1 MEISQIVYIRY
12 YLQSNWKIH
21 QSSCFLD
28 GGATITFI
36 EQKTDNSDI
45 RFIGWEIKNSQVIE
59 LNHDYLLMAR

>member
-21 QSSCFLD
+21 QLSCFLD
-28 GGATITFI
+28 GSAMITFI

-45 RFIGWEIKNSQVIE
+45 RFIG
-59 LNHDYLLMAR
+59 